1 MADEN
6 PRTET
11 REEARERRRK
21 YFERAAR
28 DMENGVLRI
37 DLSLPHRQRDLARGK
52 ALFLHELT
60 QVPLARVEGP
70 KRGPEASPESETE
83 SPPTE

>member
-1 MADEN
+1 MPDEK
-6 PRTET
+6 PRVET

-21 YFERAAR
+21 YFERAAK
-28 DMENGVLRI
+28 DMESGILRI

-52 ALFLHELT
+52 ALFLREIT
-60 QVPLARVEGP
+60 QLPPGQIEGP
-70 KRGPEASPESETE
+70 KRKPGASQGPGTE